1 VQTSSRRNWP
11 RLVITLSPDARDAL
25 QNLASANQR
34 DPKREA
40 TRLLLDAI
48 EREMATQVAAGKTS
62 R

>member
-1 VQTSSRRNWP
+1 MQTPSRRYWP
-11 RLVITLSPDARDAL
+11 RLVVTLPPEAREAL

-48 EREMATQVAAGKTS
+48 QREMATQLAAAKTS